1 MEKRI
6 FKSSNDFKDLPKE
19 SEALEAVFQN
29 IEKQEVETLL
39 PEKQVV
45 DSASSDPRL
54 QNLEKQVVETSPPEI
69 KSSKKVQFNL
79 DSEDDID
86 FNNLNNFQNNNSED
100 QVSDDEELEDKE
112 LEDQVLE
119 DQVLEDQELD
129 DPELED
135 LNSKLSK
142 IYYRFMNKYE
152 HLNNVKN
159 KVLVKEIIKMAID
172 NLPESDNIDYYL
184 NFIESSIKHFNN

>member
-19 SEALEAVFQN
+19 SEALEAVFQD
-29 IEKQEVETLL
+29 IKKQEVETSL
-39 PEKQVV
+39 PEKQLI

-54 QNLEKQVVETSPPEI
+54 QDPKKQVVETSPAEI
-69 KSSKKVQFNL
+69 QIDNVKSSKQVQFNL
-79 DSEDDID
+79 ESDSEDDMD
-86 FNNLNNFQNNNSED
+86 FNNLNNFQNNNSDD
-100 QVSDDEELEDKE
+100 QVLDDEE
-112 LEDQVLE
+112 
-119 DQVLEDQELD
+119 LEDQELD

-135 LNSKLSK
+135 LTSKLSK
-142 IYYRFMNKYE
+142 IYYKFMTKYE
-152 HLNNVKN
+152 HLDNVKN
-159 KVLVKEIIKMAID
+159 KVLIKEIIKMAID